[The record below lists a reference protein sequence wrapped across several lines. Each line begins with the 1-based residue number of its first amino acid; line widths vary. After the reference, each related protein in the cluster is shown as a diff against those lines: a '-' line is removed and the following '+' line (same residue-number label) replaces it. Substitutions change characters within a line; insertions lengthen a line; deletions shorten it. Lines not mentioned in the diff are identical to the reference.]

1 MLSAA
6 STVGKLQS
14 MCLCV
19 FVLVCLKLIITYI
32 CFSKKKSDFR
42 SLQGSTRFS
51 QLAEELLRIMAAF
64 ELDTGM
70 QRKCRAA

>member
-1 MLSAA
+1 MF
-6 STVGKLQS
+6 
-14 MCLCV
+14 MCLC
-19 FVLVCLKLIITYI
+19 FSVLKINNHLYMLLK
-32 CFSKKKSDFR
+32 KKKSDFR